1 MKNTTIATN
10 RKAFHEYVIIE
21 TYEAGIQLVG
31 SEVKSARE
39 SKVSLKQSY
48 IIIRRKKLG

>member
-21 TYEAGIQLVG
+21 SYEAGIQLIG
-31 SEVKSARE
+31 SEVKSIRE
-39 SKVSLKQSY
+39 GKVSLKQS
-48 IIIRRKKLG
+48 IL

>member
-21 TYEAGIQLVG
+21 SYEAGIQLG
-31 SEVKSARE
+31 SEVKSIRE
-39 SKVSLKQSY
+39 GKVSLNNL
-48 IIIRRKKLG
+48 IL

>member
-21 TYEAGIQLVG
+21 SYEAGIQLMEG
-31 SEVKSARE
+31 SKE
-39 SKVSLKQSY
+39 Y
-48 IIIRRKKLG
+48 PRR